1 MEDVHARLG
10 TYVKQAEQALMAAKS
25 EALRPFD
32 LTVAQ
37 YAAML
42 VLYYSPG
49 QSSAQLARNA
59 AVTPQTMTTILA
71 RLEGK
76 KLIKRTP
83 SKVHRKVLVT
93 ELTQAGE
100 ALLLR
105 ADECA
110 RAVEERLAGAFTAEE
125 HAAARDLLSRI
136 AAVLRGG
143 DGADDADADDD
154 AVAGA
159 GTASV
164 SSAGAELSSEPLR
177 GRAARRESASRR
189 R

>member
-76 KLIKRTP
+76 KLIERTP

-143 DGADDADADDD
+143 DGADDDD

-159 GTASV
+159 GTAS

>member
-10 TYVKQAEQALMAAKS
+10 TYVKQAEQALRAAKS

-76 KLIKRTP
+76 KLIERTP

-136 AAVLRGG
+136 AAVLR
-143 DGADDADADDD
+143 ADDADADDD

-159 GTASV
+159 GTAS

>member
-76 KLIKRTP
+76 KLIERTP

-93 ELTQAGE
+93 ELTQTGE

-159 GTASV
+159 GTAS

-177 GRAARRESASRR
+177 GRAARRESASRSR
-189 R
+189 

>member
-10 TYVKQAEQALMAAKS
+10 TYVKQAEQALMTAKS

-71 RLEGK
+71 RLESK

-105 ADECA
+105 ADERA

-125 HAAARDLLSRI
+125 HAVARDLLSRI

>member
-76 KLIKRTP
+76 KLIERTP

-143 DGADDADADDD
+143 
-154 AVAGA
+154 AVPTRYRRSRRSECA